1 MACSVGIFQRKFW
14 MKWLF
19 TKMWAELGSSQG
31 TGRHLGISNGGKPFP
46 LLDLMEQR
54 EERCSW
60 SCGKSWAWNRGCLHC
75 YIPRV
80 ADIARPEL
88 KQGGSARNER
98 SDLCIS
104 YPLVSSPCFPSASQ
118 NWSQRTRNPSG
129 CPLGDQLTEDTQQE
143 RVSWKMET
151 QSKCWE
157 SNTAES
163 DASVWLNIMKKT

>member
-104 YPLVSSPCFPSASQ
+104 YPLVSSCMLSISLAELKPKNKESQWMPSW
-118 NWSQRTRNPSG
+118 WSTYRRHTTG
-129 CPLGDQLTEDTQQE
+129 E
-143 RVSWKMET
+143 
-151 QSKCWE
+151 SKLE
-157 SNTAES
+157 NGNAE
-163 DASVWLNIMKKT
+163 